1 MKDYRDVIIRPV
13 ITEESV
19 SAMDGLRK
27 YTFEVPAQVNKIEV
41 RQAVENLFGVKVEKV
56 NIVNTADKPKRY
68 GRWMSTKHGF
78 KKAIVTLKPEN
89 SIDVFGDEE

>member
-27 YTFEVPAQVNKIEV
+27 YTFEVHSIWQVFA
-41 RQAVENLFGVKVEKV
+41 RQLKV
-56 NIVNTADKPKRY
+56 
-68 GRWMSTKHGF
+68 H
-78 KKAIVTLKPEN
+78 
-89 SIDVFGDEE
+89 